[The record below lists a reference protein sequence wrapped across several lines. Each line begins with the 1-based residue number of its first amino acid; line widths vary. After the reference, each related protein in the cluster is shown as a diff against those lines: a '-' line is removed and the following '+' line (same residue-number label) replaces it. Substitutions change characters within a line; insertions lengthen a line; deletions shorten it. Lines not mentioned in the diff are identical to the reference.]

1 MARDN
6 FTTKTKE
13 LVAQRVAY
21 RCCFK
26 GCGIATI
33 GPKYGDA
40 LNTSSIGVGAH
51 IYAASPKGPRYNPN
65 MTSEERKA
73 PDNCIWMCDTHSRL
87 IDTDEKAYSPTLLHK
102 WKENA
107 EKEAADRLKNYQ
119 YSQTELSDKKTLESI
134 FKRLIQD
141 GQYDVLIMLIEQ
153 LKVSN
158 SQDELLL
165 RYEIIYNCYCN
176 RNALVASIKY
186 YLETSIEKEYDSIIK
201 ALVSLNIKSG
211 LQELISYCQDA
222 ELKNWAEAILS
233 GTIQDI
239 LFCPLEQ
246 VEEAKQR
253 EVKNKETA
261 LDLLS
266 SFIVEKQIPSL
277 PKQADGK
284 DFVLQEK
291 EFAFKVRASS
301 WRIFCK
307 CFEAKYFIKDERISE
322 DYIYLKN
329 CLSKILQFDK
339 ELQMDIW
346 INCLNYVF
354 HNKNEFEQIYSL
366 CPNYITEDIRCKR
379 VYIFYSL
386 FHNIAEPDIYL
397 NDNEVINDETALAMV
412 LQNISIEI
420 KYQFLDEHRYLFGKS
435 SIFLFL
441 WSQNE
446 AVSEQEKY
454 KTLIKYEK
462 YYSTDLLWNCMVAYY
477 ADINEGLSYL
487 QCVKERIGEIKYT
500 EIELY
505 INTLKKYEDWEEL
518 KKVISLSHEHH
529 FRYITLLALCA
540 YDAVENNIYCIC
552 TFKQNR
558 RYNRKQKNITKKNMI
573 LILTIKCC

>member
-186 YLETSIEKEYDSIIK
+186 YLEI
-201 ALVSLNIKSG
+201 
-211 LQELISYCQDA
+211 
-222 ELKNWAEAILS
+222 
-233 GTIQDI
+233 
-239 LFCPLEQ
+239 
-246 VEEAKQR
+246 
-253 EVKNKETA
+253 
-261 LDLLS
+261 
-266 SFIVEKQIPSL
+266 
-277 PKQADGK
+277 
-284 DFVLQEK
+284 
-291 EFAFKVRASS
+291 
-301 WRIFCK
+301 
-307 CFEAKYFIKDERISE
+307 
-322 DYIYLKN
+322 
-329 CLSKILQFDK
+329 
-339 ELQMDIW
+339 
-346 INCLNYVF
+346 
-354 HNKNEFEQIYSL
+354 
-366 CPNYITEDIRCKR
+366 
-379 VYIFYSL
+379 
-386 FHNIAEPDIYL
+386 
-397 NDNEVINDETALAMV
+397 
-412 LQNISIEI
+412 
-420 KYQFLDEHRYLFGKS
+420 
-435 SIFLFL
+435 
-441 WSQNE
+441 
-446 AVSEQEKY
+446 
-454 KTLIKYEK
+454 
-462 YYSTDLLWNCMVAYY
+462 
-477 ADINEGLSYL
+477 
-487 QCVKERIGEIKYT
+487 
-500 EIELY
+500 
-505 INTLKKYEDWEEL
+505 
-518 KKVISLSHEHH
+518 
-529 FRYITLLALCA
+529 
-540 YDAVENNIYCIC
+540 
-552 TFKQNR
+552 
-558 RYNRKQKNITKKNMI
+558 
-573 LILTIKCC
+573 